1 MGEHGG
7 DASWAMVPNSGGELW
22 ASNVGE
28 VAILDPAGGFDILP
42 QRANQFGERFVLFK
56 GGGRKTTG
64 ARMVASMVLAAFDQP
79 RLGGHKIV
87 YEDGDPANCRL
98 ANLSW
103 RRKGQARA
111 VDLRERRC
119 LGPNCN
125 VMFSSNGPGNRLCPV
140 CSTRMDRAGDGGLD
154 SPGSDEIPDEP
165 MFDEV
170 VGNPHR

>member
-64 ARMVASMVLAAFDQP
+64 ARMVASMVLAAFGRP

-103 RRKGQARA
+103 RRKGQ
-111 VDLRERRC
+111 VPVGDMKPRRC
-119 LGPNCN
+119 LGNHCGHAT
-125 VMFSSNGPGNRLCPV
+125 FLSSGDGNRLCSV
-140 CSTRMDRAGDGGLD
+140 CARVNESRGDADGIHV
-154 SPGSDEIPDEP
+154 PGEIPDAP
-165 MFDEV
+165 SLAPPATKR
-170 VGNPHR
+170 G